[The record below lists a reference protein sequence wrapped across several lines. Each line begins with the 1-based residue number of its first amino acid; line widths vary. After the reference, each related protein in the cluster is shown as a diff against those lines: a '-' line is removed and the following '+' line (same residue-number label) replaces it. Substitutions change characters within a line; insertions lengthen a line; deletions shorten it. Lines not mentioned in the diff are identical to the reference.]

1 MGKNPK
7 AARRKL
13 GALILLLGCMSYEN
27 AHASAACDF
36 TVNSVLVSNN
46 NNVSLYATS
55 TGTSTA
61 KTFSAICSLNANL
74 TVQVQASPVVNATF
88 TPDACRAIYSG
99 LLTAKYSSA
108 TVKLYLYDLANCT
121 TAADIT
127 SSSNPYAFR
136 Y

>member
-1 MGKNPK
+1 MGKRLK
-7 AARRKL
+7 AVRRTL
-13 GALILLLGCMSYEN
+13 GSVVLALGCVSYGT

-55 TGTSTA
+55 TGPSTA

-74 TVQVQASPVVNATF
+74 TVQVQASPLLNATF

-108 TVKLYLYDLANCT
+108 TVKLYLNDLANCT